1 MKLSNYF
8 LPTLKEN
15 PVDAKIV
22 SHQLM
27 IRAGMVR
34 QSATGIY
41 SWLPL
46 GLKVLRKVEN
56 IIRNEMDKAGALEI
70 SMPTIQGADLWK
82 ESGRYDSYGKEMLR
96 IKDRHNRD
104 IIYGPTHEE
113 VITDIF
119 RKNVTSYKDLP
130 KNFYQINLKFRDE
143 IRPRFG
149 IMRAREFTMKDGYS
163 FDIDEASA
171 RKTYDLMFE
180 TYFNIFS
187 KMGLDVIA
195 VKADNGAIGGD
206 MSHEFHI
213 LTKTGESEIFYDK
226 RLEDFI
232 KDKDIQS
239 IKKIYSAADEM
250 HNPDNCPIEQDQIAS
265 KRGIEVAHIFNFGTK
280 YTKSM
285 NGSVMPKEGNE
296 KIFPNM
302 GSYGIGVSRVVAAAI
317 ESSHDDKGIIWPEA
331 LAPFDVYLINVKT
344 GDETCD
350 KFCEEIY
357 EKLTAQGKDVLY
369 DDRKVSLGQ
378 KFSTADLIGIPT
390 QMIVGP
396 KLAADRKLEI
406 KNRRNNDKKEI
417 SINSII

>member
-15 PVDAKIV
+15 PVDAKIA

-27 IRAGMVR
+27 IRAGMIR
-34 QSATGIY
+34 QNSSGIY
-41 SWLPL
+41 TWLPL
-46 GLKVLRKVEN
+46 GLKVLRKVER
-56 IIRNEMDKAGALEI
+56 IIREEMNKAGALEI
-70 SMPTIQGADLWK
+70 SMPTIQSAELWQ
-82 ESGRYDSYGKEMLR
+82 ESNRYDSYGKEMLKM
-96 IKDRHNRD
+96 KDRHNRD
-104 IIYGPTHEE
+104 ILYGPTHEE

-119 RKNVTSYKDLP
+119 RKNVSSYKDLP

-149 IMRAREFTMKDGYS
+149 VMRAREFMMKDGYS

-171 RKTYDLMFE
+171 KRTYDLMFE
-180 TYFNIFS
+180 TYFNIFN
-187 KMGLDVIA
+187 KIGLDIIA

-213 LTKTGESEIFYDK
+213 LAKTGESEIFFDK
-226 RLEDFI
+226 KLEEYI
-232 KDKDIQS
+232 ANKDIVN
-239 IKKIYSAADEM
+239 IKKIYSAADDM
-250 HNPDNCPIEQDQIAS
+250 HDPNNCPIPQDQITS

-280 YTKSM
+280 YTQSM
-285 NGSVMPKEGNE
+285 KGGVMSQEGNG
-296 KIFPNM
+296 KVYPYM

-317 ESSHDDKGIIWPEA
+317 EASHNEKGIIWPEA
-331 LAPFDVYLINVKT
+331 IAPFDVYLINVKT
-344 GDETCD
+344 GDESCD

-357 EKLTAQGKDVLY
+357 QKLTSQGKEILY

-378 KFSTADLIGIPT
+378 KFSTADLVGIPT

-396 KLAADRKLEI
+396 KLAAKQELEVKLRSESEKKVI
-406 KNRRNNDKKEI
+406 NINDI
-417 SINSII
+417 S

>member
-8 LPTLKEN
+8 LPTLKET
-15 PVDAKIV
+15 PVDAKII

-27 IRAGMVR
+27 LRSGMVR

-56 IIRNEMDKAGALEI
+56 IIKKEMDEAGALEI
-70 SMPTIQGADLWK
+70 SMPTIQSADLWK

-96 IKDRHNRD
+96 IKDRHDRD

-149 IMRAREFTMKDGYS
+149 IMRAREFMMKDGYS

-171 RKTYDLMFE
+171 KKTYDLMFE
-180 TYFNIFS
+180 TYFNIFN

-226 RLEDFI
+226 KLEDFI
-232 KDKDIQS
+232 KDQDIQS

-250 HNPDNCPIEQDQIAS
+250 HNPDDCPIPKDQIAS

-280 YTKSM
+280 YTESMKS
-285 NGSVMPKEGNE
+285 SVMPKEGNE

-317 ESSHDDKGIIWPEA
+317 EASSDEKGIIWPEA
-331 LAPFDVYLINVKT
+331 LAPFDVYLVNVKT

-357 EKLTAQGKDVLY
+357 QKLKSQGKDVLY
-369 DDRKVSLGQ
+369 DDRKTSLGQ

-390 QMIVGP
+390 QIIVGP
-396 KLAADRKLEI
+396 KLAAEKKMEKKSRKSGE
-406 KNRRNNDKKEI
+406 KEVI
-417 SINSII
+417 EFSDL

>member
-8 LPTLKEN
+8 LPTQKEN

-46 GLKVLRKVEN
+46 GLKVLRKIEN
-56 IIRNEMDKAGALEI
+56 IIKDEMNKAGALEV
-70 SMPTIQGADLWK
+70 SMPTIQSADLWQ

-96 IKDRHNRD
+96 IKDRHDRD
-104 IIYGPTHEE
+104 MLYGPTHEE
-113 VITDIF
+113 VITDLF
-119 RKNVTSYKDLP
+119 RKNITSYKDLP

-149 IMRAREFTMKDGYS
+149 VMRAREFMMKDGYS
-163 FDIDEASA
+163 FDIDESSA
-171 RKTYDLMFE
+171 KKTYDLMFE
-180 TYFNIFS
+180 TYFKIFS
-187 KMGLDVIA
+187 KIGLDIIA

-213 LTKTGESEIFYDK
+213 LAQTGESEIFYDK
-226 RLEDFI
+226 KLEDYI
-232 KDKDIQS
+232 KNKDIAK
-239 IKKIYSAADEM
+239 IKSIYSAADEM
-250 HNPDNCPIEQDQIAS
+250 HDPNNCPIPNEQISS

-285 NGSVMPKEGNE
+285 ESSVTSKEDNE
-296 KIFPNM
+296 KIYPNM

-317 ESSHDDKGIIWPEA
+317 EASHDENGIIWPENI
-331 LAPFDVYLINVKT
+331 APFDVYLINVKS
-344 GDETCD
+344 GDDLCD
-350 KFCEEIY
+350 KFCDEIY
-357 EKLTAQGKDVLY
+357 QKLISQGKEVLY
-369 DDRKVSLGQ
+369 DDRKTSLGQ

-390 QMIVGP
+390 QIIVGP
-396 KLAADRKLEI
+396 KLAADKKLEI
-406 KNRRNNDKKEI
+406 KSRKSSEKNIVEFDQI
-417 SINSII
+417 